1 MSQRT
6 SNGSGS
12 QTVIAMVTVAVIMG
26 VLLLISI
33 QGKTGGERTGMIVL
47 YALLTIITMIVVRF
61 KRAEQEF
68 ENLYRSYLRFAVAV
82 FAMTVPYLVLSY
94 SGDLLVRMPTW
105 LQITWFVLWG
115 IVLGGA
121 LLIISTERWRERVFE
136 PLAGYNIAVPAVY
149 SFQVL
154 MLACLFFSSV
164 TFVLVQS
171 GVIFVMRGSAD
182 AVTPGSLSDLFLWH
196 FLEAV
201 PLLDINETLGWAV
214 PLTYDSAAVGWILLL
229 FKIVVIVPVI
239 GAFTWYSTRKRE
251 EASVGYQVSAVA
263 GFRPDTSKRT
273 ET

>member
-1 MSQRT
+1 
-6 SNGSGS
+6 
-12 QTVIAMVTVAVIMG
+12 MVTVAIIMG
-26 VLLLISI
+26 VLLLIGI

-47 YALLTIITMIVVRF
+47 YALLTVVTMAVVRF
-61 KRAEQEF
+61 KRAEQAF
-68 ENLYRSYLRFAVAV
+68 HKWYGSYLRFAVAV

-94 SGDLLVRMPTW
+94 AGDLLVRMPSW
-105 LQITWFVLWG
+105 LQIAWFVLWG
-115 IVLGGA
+115 LLLGAA
-121 LLIISTERWRERVFE
+121 LLVISTERWRERVLE
-136 PLAGYNIAVPAVY
+136 PLAGYNFAVPAVY

-164 TFVLVQS
+164 TFVLVQND
-171 GVIFVMRGSAD
+171 VIFLMRGSAD

-239 GAFTWYSTRKRE
+239 GAFTWYSTRTR
-251 EASVGYQVSAVA
+251 AAPSVEYQVSAVA
-263 GFRPDTSKRT
+263 GFRPDTSKRADT
-273 ET
+273 

>member
-12 QTVIAMVTVAVIMG
+12 QTVIAMVTVAIIMG
-26 VLLLISI
+26 ALLFISI

-47 YALLTIITMIVVRF
+47 YLLLTVVAIVVIRF
-61 KRAEQEF
+61 KRAEQAF
-68 ENLYRSYLRFAVAV
+68 HKWYDSYMRFAIAV
-82 FAMTVPYLVLSY
+82 FAMTVPYLVLSL
-94 SGDLLVRMPTW
+94 SRDLLIRMPSW
-105 LQITWFVLWG
+105 LQIAWFVLWG

-121 LLIISTERWRERVFE
+121 LLVISTERWRERVLE

-164 TFVLVQS
+164 AFVLVQNDL
-171 GVIFVMRGSAD
+171 IFLMRGSAD
-182 AVTPGSLSDLFLWH
+182 AVTPGSLSDFFLWH

-201 PLLDINETLGWAV
+201 PLLDINQTLGWAV

-239 GAFTWYSTRKRE
+239 GAFTWYSTRTRE
-251 EASVGYQVSAVA
+251 AASVEYQVSAVA
-263 GFRPDTSKRT
+263 GFRPDTSTRG
-273 ET
+273 